1 MEIYIIIK
9 QPWEICVP
17 LINYNAKYVQ
27 SQNKVRDQFSFV
39 MFHNTPRTCQEYIRE
54 GLQVGYKQQKE
65 YDNKI
70 HFASQ
75 FGRHEWHIRL
85 A

>member
-1 MEIYIIIK
+1 
-9 QPWEICVP
+9 
-17 LINYNAKYVQ
+17 
-27 SQNKVRDQFSFV
+27 

-75 FGRHEWHIRL
+75 FGWHE
-85 A
+85 